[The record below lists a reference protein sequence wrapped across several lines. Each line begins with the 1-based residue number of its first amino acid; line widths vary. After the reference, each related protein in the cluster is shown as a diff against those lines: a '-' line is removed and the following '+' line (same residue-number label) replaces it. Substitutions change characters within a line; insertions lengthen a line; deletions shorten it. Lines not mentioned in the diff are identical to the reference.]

1 MSLNFKIGLDTQPIK
16 NEVFNVKKMV
26 AGVDAELEKTKV
38 KAMTYWSYI
47 NQITS
52 MAMSMLANVA
62 ETEAEQQTIRTLQF
76 AQQTIMGEI
85 SFLQIGF
92 QAAAAYASG
101 NIAQGVMLSML
112 AAGMQA
118 TIVRNIAAEVE
129 SRRIQAS
136 MEQIKAELEAYSS

>member
-1 MSLNFKIGLDTQPIK
+1 MDVSGTKSKLIDLKSDTAKIDT
-16 NEVFNVKKMV
+16 
-26 AGVDAELEKTKV
+26 ELEKTKV

-47 NQITS
+47 NQVTS
-52 MAMSMLANVA
+52 MALSMLSNVA
-62 ETEAEQQTIRTLQF
+62 ETEAEQQSIRT
-76 AQQTIMGEI
+76 AQLVQQSIMGEI

-101 NIAQGVMLSML
+101 NIAQGVLLSML
-112 AAGMQA
+112 AAGMQS

>member
-47 NQITS
+47 NQVTS

-62 ETEAEQQTIRTLQF
+62 ATEAEQQSIRTAQLV
-76 AQQTIMGEI
+76 QQTIMGEI
-85 SFLQIGF
+85 SVAQMGF